1 MNLSRYICGERAAG
15 FDKSDRIKAADLDS
29 LWLFKQRGEIIFRCN
44 DMSNFLH
51 LSTSLKEYYNYTSN
65 AI

>member
-1 MNLSRYICGERAAG
+1 MNLSRYTCDERAAG
-15 FDKSDRIKAADLDS
+15 FDKSDRIKAADLDP

-51 LSTSLKEYYNYTSN
+51 L
-65 AI
+65 